1 MIIQYYPEGIISR
14 VYDPSV
20 GVGYVFI
27 ANLLASLSTL
37 LLLMPE
43 ILSVR
48 LEFDS
53 SLFRKMMGYSFP
65 ILVIGLAGMVN
76 QNIDKI
82 LIPFLIPAEQDPMFQ
97 LGIYGANY
105 KLGVLMNM
113 FIQAF
118 RYAFEPFFF
127 SRSSSE
133 DTENPKIYAIVM
145 KYFIIFGLLIFLGMT
160 LYIDIV
166 KLLIPPEYHPGL
178 KVVPIILMADLFFG
192 IFFSASIWYKLKD
205 RTWYGAYI
213 ALTGAVITIL
223 LNFLLIPLIGYMG
236 SAITVFICFFIMMV
250 INYFWG
256 QKYYPIPYDLKRIGI
271 YFAAAILMY
280 ILSRFSAPLF
290 PALKYFLNSLL
301 LLAFL
306 GIISGLEKK
315 ELLSILKKKK
325 G

>member
-1 MIIQYYPEGIISR
+1 M
-14 VYDPSV
+14 
-20 GVGYVFI
+20 
-27 ANLLASLSTL
+27 LTL
-37 LLLMPE
+37 L
-43 ILSVR
+43 
-48 LEFDS
+48 
-53 SLFRKMMGYSFP
+53 
-65 ILVIGLAGMVN
+65 
-76 QNIDKI
+76 
-82 LIPFLIPAEQDPMFQ
+82 PM
-97 LGIYGANY
+97 
-105 KLGVLMNM
+105 
-113 FIQAF
+113 
-118 RYAFEPFFF
+118 FF